1 MRARFDVL
9 IGLAVA
15 GCVAGCG
22 GGNGKEDPDNTE
34 ALAYVGM
41 AVGNVWNYDVEVG
54 AATLD
59 GRVEVVMIDG
69 EYRAGVEAYKLEI
82 RQNQLL
88 ISTRWYQVTHEGMF
102 LLGEQVQEGVGVV
115 ERTFLTPLKVVPYP
129 LVSEDGI
136 LVQSWTTD
144 SDMEE
149 GGSERHRFD
158 NSGEVNQTVPAGTF
172 SAYHLI
178 HTRTDKDG
186 TNHQYAE
193 YFAPT
198 EAYVQFE
205 YPENQIWRLTE

>member
-1 MRARFDVL
+1 MRALSRML
-9 IGLAVA
+9 IGLAA
-15 GCVAGCG
+15 LAMTAGCG
-22 GGNGKEDPDNTE
+22 GGDKKEDPDNTE

-41 AVGNVWNYDVEVG
+41 SVGRVWNYDVEVG

-69 EYRAGVEAYKLEI
+69 EYREGVEAYKLEI

-88 ISTRWYQVTHEGMF
+88 VSTRWYEVTHEGMF
-102 LLGEQVQEGVGVV
+102 LLGEQVQEGAGVV
-115 ERTFLTPLKVVPYP
+115 ERTFLTPIKVVPYP
-129 LVSEDGI
+129 LVSDAGI

-158 NSGEVNQTVPAGTF
+158 NNGEVNQTVPAGTY

-178 HTRTDKDG
+178 HTRTDADG

-205 YPENQIWRLTE
+205 YPEDQIWRLTE